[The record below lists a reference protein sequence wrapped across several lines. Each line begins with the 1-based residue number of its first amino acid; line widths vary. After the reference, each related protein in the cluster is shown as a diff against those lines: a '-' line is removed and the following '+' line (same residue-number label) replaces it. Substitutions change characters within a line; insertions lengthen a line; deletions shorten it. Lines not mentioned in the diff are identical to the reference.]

1 MLWTEAKIGW
11 SNAWY
16 DCTRLIQR
24 WGHFCISI
32 GAYKAIWAAVPLNL
46 QPHCARPTLFC
57 PEFCLLTAWNKFGS
71 LRVSAI
77 NFFSPIWL
85 PNQNHYFLG
94 ALGTPVLPNLYITAK
109 IGNNFFWIGNHP
121 PPPAG
126 LHCLS
131 NSLCLLAHFAPGC
144 PACFSL
150 GSSWQ
155 LIVLLSLVRRRQR
168 LQRAQLT
175 GRQINWE

>member
-1 MLWTEAKIGW
+1 MHDMIVHDWFNVEVTFAFQ
-11 SNAWY
+11 S
-16 DCTRLIQR
+16 
-24 WGHFCISI
+24 GHTKQSEQQFDSI
-32 GAYKAIWAAVPLNL
+32 YN
-46 QPHCARPTLFC
+46 PHCARPTLFC

-77 NFFSPIWL
+77 HCFSPIWL

-109 IGNNFFWIGNHP
+109 ICNNIFWIGNHP

-131 NSLCLLAHFAPGC
+131 NSLCLCLLAHFAPGC